1 MTLAISSLAQA
12 HAEWCT
18 TSAGNA
24 ATAAFV
30 AAEVPA
36 SRGSKDWRTMGE
48 PLGLSKNGLRD
59 AFFLGKI
66 MINNHEWCFLSLFG
80 QTQPADGGPN

>member
-1 MTLAISSLAQA
+1 MTLAVSSLAQA

-48 PLGLSKNGLRD
+48 PLGLSKKTSI
-59 AFFLGKI
+59 FLGKI
-66 MINNHEWCFLSLFG
+66 MINNHVLVFS
-80 QTQPADGGPN
+80 